1 MTYEEKLRAYID
13 QAFQGLPDA
22 QEVHD
27 TNELTADLLDH
38 YTQALS
44 EGSEPEQA
52 YEIALSHLGNL
63 AEVTDAL
70 DDRPLAAEPPRPP
83 HAPGHPMPP
92 EPPRPPHAPGH
103 PMPPE
108 PPRPP
113 HAPGHPM
120 PPEPPR
126 PKDAPGAPEFPAA
139 PAPADPGSNP

>member
-27 TNELTADLLDH
+27 TKDELTADLLDH

-83 HAPGHPMPP
+83 HAPGHP
-92 EPPRPPHAPGH
+92 A
-103 PMPPE
+103 
-108 PPRPP
+108 
-113 HAPGHPM
+113 